1 MSVILTLNMPVPFQL
16 MLQLLL
22 FQNKSQNLQFNEY
35 LPCSVSLYFSDV
47 GKQIGMIVSGLKTP
61 LFRKDIPKLYY
72 LSIYILKTIKQ
83 NNNDRSLAE
92 VDYHNY
98 L

>member
-1 MSVILTLNMPVPFQL
+1 M
-16 MLQLLL
+16 
-22 FQNKSQNLQFNEY
+22 QNKCQNFKFKEY
-35 LPCSVSLYFSDV
+35 LPFSVSLYFSDF
-47 GKQIGMIVSGLKTP
+47 GKQIGIIVSGLKTP

-92 VDYHNY
+92 VDYLNY